1 MMNKMPWFR
10 VYSELLNDKKIKRI
24 SRIMQLPRAYI
35 VGAWVTILCLAN
47 ESPARGRLM
56 LSDDIP
62 MGEDDIFDEL
72 GMEPE
77 MARRLIDNF
86 INLAML
92 TDENGLTITNW
103 NERQFKSDNSTARVQ
118 KHRAKQA
125 EKTGNVSSE
134 NSETLQKRSS
144 NVIDTETDTEQIQNR
159 EDTEQSVV
167 VAAYEN
173 TFGPMA
179 SRAAHDLLLDD
190 VATYGQSAV
199 VEALDIARQRKARS
213 YKYVEGILRNRKAS
227 SANGTAPGTDLL
239 EKIMTAVRTYGRPNA
254 RQARDTFSD
263 DEWAM
268 VSTMG
273 GWSHLCSMTP
283 DKIQISYYSAR
294 KAASHAR

>member
-1 MMNKMPWFR
+1 MKNSYWIKLYYELREDIKVYRLSDSAFR
-10 VYSELLNDKKIKRI
+10 RF
-24 SRIMQLPRAYI
+24 
-35 VGAWVTILCLAN
+35 IL
-47 ESPARGRLM
+47 LM
-56 LSDDIP
+56 LLAGEHNKRDGSLPDIDDISFLLRVDVDKLQ
-62 MGEDDIFDEL
+62 GDLYEL
-72 GMEPE
+72 EQAGIIE
-77 MARRLIDNF
+77 MRGGAPFMVNF
-86 INLAML
+86 EKRQSPKSGA
-92 TDENGLTITNW
+92 
-103 NERQFKSDNSTARVQ
+103 ERIAAYRDRQ
-118 KHRAKQA
+118 KKQEYYGKETA
-125 EKTGNVSSE
+125 EKRTGNEGV
-134 NSETLQKRSS
+134 TTRYT
-144 NVIDTETDTEQIQNR
+144 DTDTDTDKITDTEQ
-159 EDTEQSVV
+159 TVV

-213 YKYVEGILRNRKAS
+213 YKYVEGILRNRKTES
-227 SANGTAPGTDLL
+227 SAPSPNGTDLL